1 MANVLFAVPVLMVLG
16 DEDWVH
22 NQYHGCWWPGD
33 SRSKAIS
40 RHDVNYEACICSVF
54 LEGGFQQSVTFQWLL
69 TNDRNWEYIFLFS
82 KKKSDWKELMSYFF
96 REVKSKFLDLILGY
110 SAHWSS
116 SDLPSVSPD
125 TVAVEATTKGQPHV
139 SSAVTT
145 PRPKLVTVATQT
157 EGTGQSAGTTLIQN
171 GRFFVGQISFFC
183 LIFPWAKGP
192 ISQRHN

>member
-1 MANVLFAVPVLMVLG
+1 MAWWFKEQSHQQAWCQLWGLYMFCLPWGWISTICDFSVIVDQWQKLRIYFPVF
-16 DEDWVH
+16 
-22 NQYHGCWWPGD
+22 
-33 SRSKAIS
+33 KI
-40 RHDVNYEACICSVF
+40 
-54 LEGGFQQSVTFQWLL
+54 
-69 TNDRNWEYIFLFS
+69 
-82 KKKSDWKELMSYFF
+82 KSDWKELMSYFF

-116 SDLPSVSPD
+116 SDLPSASPD

-157 EGTGQSAGTTLIQN
+157 EGTGQSAGTILIQN
-171 GRFFVGQISFFC
+171 GRFCVGQISFFC